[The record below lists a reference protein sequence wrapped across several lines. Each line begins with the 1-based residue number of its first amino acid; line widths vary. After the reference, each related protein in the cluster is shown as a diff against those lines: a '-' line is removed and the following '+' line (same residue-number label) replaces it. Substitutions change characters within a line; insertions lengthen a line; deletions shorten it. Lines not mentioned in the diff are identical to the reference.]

1 MAAFLDLSL
10 IPVIDEMGSLARQML
25 TTVEGGPHERRLEWM
40 IDRLDELQH
49 GALELWRDL
58 LTEPAHIKAAGR

>member
-10 IPVIDEMGSLARQML
+10 IPVIDEMGALARHML
-25 TTVEGGPHERRLEWM
+25 TTAEGGPHERRLEWM

-58 LTEPAHIKAAGR
+58 LSEPAHSRGAGQ